1 MGRSAKRVAGTALA
15 VAAVALAGCGP
26 FGGESEE
33 DKAGD
38 AVTELVDARN
48 AGDFARV
55 CALIAEQQLGA
66 FEKAGT
72 TCQESL
78 PRLAEGGTSTAV
90 RIDEVRV
97 EGERATV
104 DATVSRRG
112 QGGRAQTILL
122 VKEDGEWKVAEVGF

>member
-1 MGRSAKRVAGTALA
+1 MGLLHRATTTVLVAAALA
-15 VAAVALAGCGP
+15 MAGCGP

-33 DKAGD
+33 DKAAD

-55 CALIAEQQLGA
+55 CQLIAEQQLA
-66 FEKAGT
+66 SFEQAGT
-72 TCQESL
+72 TCEKAL
-78 PRLAEGGTSTAV
+78 PRLAAGGAATSV

-97 EGERATV
+97 DGERATV

-112 QGGRAQTILL
+112 QGGKAQTILL
-122 VKEDGEWKVAEVGF
+122 VKEEGDWKVAEVGF